1 MLKVGLT
8 GGIGSGKTI
17 VSQVFER
24 LGIPVFN
31 ADFEA
36 KKIMNTDAKLIQAL
50 KTEFG
55 NDIYIKQEIDRKK
68 LASIIF
74 DDQVALKKVNSI
86 IHPKVH
92 AYFMDWCKNQ
102 DTPYAIE
109 EAAILFESGANKHM
123 DLAINVHADELLRI
137 KRVIK
142 RDHITADL
150 VKERMKNQLNDEE
163 RIRLADFTI
172 YNDGKQMILPQ
183 ILEIHKN
190 ILNQAK

>member
-17 VSQVFER
+17 VGQIFER

-31 ADFEA
+31 ADLEA
-36 KKIMNTDAKLIQAL
+36 KKITNTDLQIIQAL

-55 NDIYIKQEIDRKK
+55 NDIYIKQEIDRRK

-74 DDQVALKKVNSI
+74 DDKDALKKVNAI

-102 DTPYAIE
+102 DTPYVIE
-109 EAAILFESGANKHM
+109 EAAILFESGANNHM
-123 DLAINVHADELLRI
+123 DLVINVHADELLRI
-137 KRVIK
+137 NRVVK
-142 RDHITADL
+142 RDHVTADM
-150 VKERMKNQLNDEE
+150 VKERMKNQLNDGE
-163 RIRLADFTI
+163 RIHLADFTI
-172 YNDGKQMILPQ
+172 YNDGKKMILPQ